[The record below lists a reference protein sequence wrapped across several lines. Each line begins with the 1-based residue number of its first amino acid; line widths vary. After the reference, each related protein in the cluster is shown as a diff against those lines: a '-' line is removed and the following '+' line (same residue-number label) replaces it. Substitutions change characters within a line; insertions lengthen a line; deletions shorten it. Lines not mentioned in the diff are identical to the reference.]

1 MSKER
6 SGRVAAPEPARN
18 CRPPKPLGGLLPGAC
33 SVVDRHAEF
42 YSRGGLRS
50 LLDAA
55 PGAIAVGPCARLAR
69 RRRPWRRWRRARI
82 HCATMPTGLWLA
94 RYRRPRPHKYA
105 VVKISHGWIKP
116 HVQCPV
122 NQTETA
128 QCANL
133 CRLVDRS
140 HAGVK
145 PLPTGPWRSASYV
158 SAQRHLDVQT
168 FDRYR
173 TSALLP
179 QTPIIQHTRI
189 IARSCMTDASP

>member
-1 MSKER
+1 MLQCLNPRAIVGRRATWR
-6 SGRVAAPEPARN
+6 STSGSVFGSGPTCRILFAWWAPFVAGRRAGCDCCWA
-18 CRPPKPLGGLLPGAC
+18 
-33 SVVDRHAEF
+33 
-42 YSRGGLRS
+42 LRS
-50 LLDAA
+50 VSPTSTALA
-55 PGAIAVGPCARLAR
+55 PMAPRADPLRHNAYRPLAR
-69 RRRPWRRWRRARI
+69 PI
-82 HCATMPTGLWLA
+82 QEATA
-94 RYRRPRPHKYA
+94 SQIRQDQ
-105 VVKISHGWIKP
+105 SWIKP

-145 PLPTGPWRSASYV
+145 PLPRGPWRSASYV